1 MRNRLLIIFGV
12 LLLVGVG
19 LYFAGVRMTDADL
32 HISAKAEPVFCIGGQ
47 LEGEECTAGTIFP
60 ITNSL
65 ILTIIVDLLLVA
77 MILFGA
83 RNMQLVPRGFQ
94 NIVEVVIEAI
104 YNFALGVDRKNV
116 GKFFALPATILLFF
130 LLGNLGGLLPTVG
143 SIGWCVPKHAEE
155 ASHGAAPAGTV
166 EGASAEGEA
175 AAPGGAAADK
185 GKEKVAPSPVF
196 ASLPGYCGAGNFVLP
211 WLRAPA
217 ADLNVTIAWA
227 LVAVFMIEF
236 YGFQALGLGYLGKFF
251 INPFKEGFIN
261 TLVGILEFV
270 SEIMRI
276 VAFAFRIFGN
286 IFGGEVILVVMSF
299 LFAYLLPLP
308 FYGFEVFVAFIQAVI
323 FAVLTLVF
331 FSLAV
336 QAHGGHDDHG
346 HAEPVES
353 PAAR

>member
-1 MRNRLLIIFGV
+1 MRNRILIILGV
-12 LLLVGVG
+12 LFLVGLG

-32 HISAKAEPVFCIGGQ
+32 HISARAEPVFCIGGA
-47 LEGEECTAGTIFP
+47 LDGEECSPGTVFP
-60 ITNSL
+60 VTNSL
-65 ILTIIVDLLLVA
+65 LLTLIVDLLLVGLIA
-77 MILFGA
+77 FGA
-83 RNMQLVPRGFQ
+83 RNMQLVPRGLQ
-94 NIVEVVIEAI
+94 NLIEVVIEAI

-116 GKFFALPATILLFF
+116 SKFFALPATILLFF
-130 LLGNLGGLLPTVG
+130 LLGNVAGLLPTVG
-143 SIGWCVPKHAEE
+143 SVGWCVEKHAEE
-155 ASHGAAPAGTV
+155 TAPASDL
-166 EGASAEGEA
+166 EGASTEGEA
-175 AAPGGAAADK
+175 AVAEGAAKPA
-185 GKEKVAPSPVF
+185 GEEKAAPSPLF
-196 ASLPGYCGAGNFVLP
+196 AGLPGYCGAGNFVLP

-227 LVAVFMIEF
+227 LVSVFMIEF

-251 INPFKEGFIN
+251 INPFKGGAIN

-299 LFAYLLPLP
+299 LFPFILPLP
-308 FYGFEVFVAFIQAVI
+308 FYGFELFVAFIQAVI

-336 QAHGGHDDHG
+336 QAHGHDEHG
-346 HAEPVES
+346 HGEPVES
-353 PAAR
+353 PAAH

>member
-1 MRNRLLIIFGV
+1 MRNRILIILGV
-12 LLLVGVG
+12 LFLVGLG
-19 LYFAGVRMTDADL
+19 LYFAGIRMTDADL

-47 LEGEECTAGTIFP
+47 LEGEECSPGTIFP
-60 ITNSL
+60 VTNSL
-65 ILTIIVDLLLVA
+65 ILTVIVDLLLLA
-77 MILFGA
+77 LILFGV
-83 RNMQLVPRGFQ
+83 RNMQLVPRGLQ
-94 NIVEVVIEAI
+94 NVIEVVIEAF

-116 GKFFALPATILLFF
+116 AKFFALPATIFLFF
-130 LLGNLGGLLPTVG
+130 LLGNLAGLLPTVG
-143 SIGWCVPKHAEE
+143 SVGWCVEKHAEE
-155 ASHGAAPAGTV
+155 AAPASTI
-166 EGASAEGEA
+166 EGASGEGEA
-175 AAPGGAAADK
+175 AVAEGTAAQDA
-185 GKEKVAPSPVF
+185 GKEKVGPSAIF
-196 ASLPGYCGAGNFVLP
+196 AGLPGYCPAGNFVLP

-251 INPFKEGFIN
+251 INPLKGGAIN
-261 TLVGILEFV
+261 TFVGLLEFV

-299 LFAYLLPLP
+299 LFPFILPLP

-331 FSLAV
+331 SSLAV
-336 QAHGGHDDHG
+336 QAHGHDDHG

-353 PAAR
+353 PAAH

>member
-1 MRNRLLIIFGV
+1 MRNRILIILGV
-12 LLLVGVG
+12 LFLVGLG

-47 LEGEECTAGTIFP
+47 LDGAECSPGTLFP
-60 ITNSL
+60 VTNSL
-65 ILTIIVDLLLVA
+65 ILTVIVDLLLLGLIV
-77 MILFGA
+77 FGV
-83 RNMQLVPRGFQ
+83 RNMQLVPRGLQ
-94 NIVEVVIEAI
+94 NLIEVVIEAF

-116 GKFFALPATILLFF
+116 AKFFALPATIFLFF
-130 LLGNLGGLLPTVG
+130 LLGNLAGLLPTVG
-143 SIGWCVPKHAEE
+143 SVGWCVEKHAAE
-155 ASHGAAPAGTV
+155 AVPASTV
-166 EGASAEGEA
+166 EGAS
-175 AAPGGAAADK
+175 D
-185 GKEKVAPSPVF
+185 EKVGPSAIF
-196 ASLPGYCGAGNFVLP
+196 AGLPGYCPAGNFVLP

-251 INPFKEGFIN
+251 INPLKGGAIN
-261 TLVGILEFV
+261 TFVGLLEFI

-299 LFAYLLPLP
+299 LFPFILPLP

-331 FSLAV
+331 SSLAV
-336 QAHGGHDDHG
+336 QAHGHDDHG
-346 HAEPVES
+346 HAEPAES
-353 PAAR
+353 PAAH